1 VPSKSD
7 PTTWELD
14 LPHRNCSWLTL
25 EMWYTFVSESVFL
38 IHKNKIVVMV
48 KQEFHLEQRPMYTPI
63 ERRMNI
69 DVQRNNS

>member
-1 VPSKSD
+1 
-7 PTTWELD
+7 
-14 LPHRNCSWLTL
+14 
-25 EMWYTFVSESVFL
+25 
-38 IHKNKIVVMV
+38 MV